1 MPNYTTNYNL
11 EKPLQEEFYNVDV
24 QNANMDKIDTV
35 LNENAEAANDHITN
49 KNNPHNVTKNQIGLG
64 NVNNT
69 SDANKPV
76 STAQAT
82 AIADAKKAATDHI
95 ANKNNPHDVTA
106 SQVGAAPTA
115 HASSATTYGI
125 GTSSNYGHVKLS
137 DSVSSTSAASA
148 GVAASPKAVKS
159 AYDLANAALPKAGG
173 NVTGEIHVEMN
184 SPAFQ
189 LNDLDSGGKTRIL
202 KNAGSDSDYGT
213 YITDFAG
220 DGTRDTL
227 ILNRSANDEQKL
239 QLRIQQN
246 DGTDETYEIYG
257 EHHPEVNTLY
267 SKSSVSLART
277 VDTSFLGLLGG
288 NNASAGAVLE
298 LCGKNHSSLPGY
310 FRLHSKDGTNSVY
323 LEGRPDGTLTWDGKT
338 IGDGGAYKLP
348 YATCST
354 AKATDAKVATITNSV
369 SFSLEAGTTVT
380 IKFTNGLGTTTS
392 NSSYNFNMSTLN
404 VNSTGAKTVK
414 FRYVKGTQDVS
425 PFHNNNTYQFVYD
438 GTYWN
443 EVSGLTQKYNTASG
457 N

>member
-323 LEGRPDGTLTWDGKT
+323 LEGRPDGTLTWNGQSLLAGT
-338 IGDGGAYKLP
+338 ATSIGGASTTKPAVVVTTYKSGANWYRVWSDGWLEQGGLKAA
-348 YATCST
+348 ATKS
-354 AKATDAKVATITNSV
+354 ITFPKPFKNTNYYFNLIGNKESRANY
-369 SFSLEAGTTVT
+369 EYGWVT
-380 IKFTNGLGTTTS
+380 RRSK
-392 NSSYNFNMSTLN
+392 
-404 VNSTGAKTVK
+404 TGAVVLIIDETA
-414 FRYVKGTQDVS
+414 
-425 PFHNNNTYQFVYD
+425 
-438 GTYWN
+438 YWYACG
-443 EVSGLTQKYNTASG
+443 EGA
-457 N
+457 

>member
-11 EKPLQEEFYNVDV
+11 EKPLQDEFYDVDV

-173 NVTGEIHVEMN
+173 TVTGEINVEMN
-184 SPAFQ
+184 APALE

-202 KNAGSDSDYGT
+202 KNAGSDADYGT
-213 YITDFAG
+213 YITDFKA

-227 ILNRSANDEQKL
+227 ILNRSANKEQKL
-239 QLRIQQN
+239 QLRIQN
-246 DGTDETYEIYG
+246 DDGTDKMYEIYG

-267 SKSSVSLART
+267 SINSVSFARN
-277 VDTSFLGLLGG
+277 VDTSFLGLMGG
-288 NNASAGAVLE
+288 NDASSGAVVE
-298 LCGKNHSSLPGY
+298 LCGKNHSSLKGY
-310 FRLHSKDGTNSVY
+310 FRIHAKDGTNSKY
-323 LEGRPDGTLTWDGKT
+323 LEGKPDGTLTWGGKKVTTEEDFRTINYSSKVTLTISDTHTMVSDGYIYIRVTCTTNTTGYVNLT
-338 IGDGGAYKLP
+338 INGVTAPGVQANDYSTDSIYIPVKKGDVVKFTSGGSNSATIILSFYKL
-348 YATCST
+348 
-354 AKATDAKVATITNSV
+354 
-369 SFSLEAGTTVT
+369 
-380 IKFTNGLGTTTS
+380 
-392 NSSYNFNMSTLN
+392 
-404 VNSTGAKTVK
+404 
-414 FRYVKGTQDVS
+414 R
-425 PFHNNNTYQFVYD
+425 
-438 GTYWN
+438 
-443 EVSGLTQKYNTASG
+443 EV
-457 N
+457 